1 MSYKDLLF
9 TFTAWRLW
17 AVHTVLVSGVLF
29 ITFAAWIQFSHA
41 ELVIQIPSVERV
53 FKK

>member
-1 MSYKDLLF
+1 MNYKDLLF

-17 AVHTVLVSGVLF
+17 AVHTVLVSGVFF
-29 ITFAAWIQFSHA
+29 IGLAAWIQFSHA
-41 ELVIQIPSVERV
+41 ELVIQIPTIEKT